1 MYRLIRKNKLFLF
14 IFFICSRN
22 VYSLDMH
29 ITGKEIE
36 TSLRGEYN
44 RTFYQYGEI
53 SAVGAIELN
62 NRYKV
67 RGGLSFG
74 ASAFDNDINTFIN
87 AGCSP
92 FLKFPLNFS
101 VSYIYNG
108 LPEYEAHTH
117 SIMPIVS
124 FNAKRAGISIG
135 PNFRLSSFFGEPAI
149 FESILSFYVYFN
161 LINNNTLHIGTAW
174 GNYND
179 FHAKNIGAYS
189 LDFYAIIRLHANWN
203 IISEVELMQSGG
215 DGLSSAFY
223 GISCRAG
230 VKYSW

>member
-1 MYRLIRKNKLFLF
+1 MTLVKIIFLF
-14 IFFICSRN
+14 MFFICSRN
-22 VYSLDMH
+22 VYSFD
-29 ITGKEIE
+29 INISGKEIE
-36 TSLRGEYN
+36 ASLRGEYN
-44 RTFYQYGEI
+44 RTFYRHGEI
-53 SAVGAIELN
+53 SAIGAVELN

-74 ASAFDNDINTFIN
+74 ISSFDYDINSFIN

-92 FLKFPLNFS
+92 FLKLPLNFS

-161 LINNNTLHIGTAW
+161 FINNNTLHVGTAW
-174 GNYND
+174 RNYND
-179 FHAKNIGAYS
+179 FHAKNISAYW
-189 LDFYAIIRLHANWN
+189 LNFYALIRLYANWS
-203 IISEVELMQSGG
+203 IISQIDLMQSGG
-215 DGLSSAFY
+215 DGLSSTFY
-223 GISCRAG
+223 GISCCAG